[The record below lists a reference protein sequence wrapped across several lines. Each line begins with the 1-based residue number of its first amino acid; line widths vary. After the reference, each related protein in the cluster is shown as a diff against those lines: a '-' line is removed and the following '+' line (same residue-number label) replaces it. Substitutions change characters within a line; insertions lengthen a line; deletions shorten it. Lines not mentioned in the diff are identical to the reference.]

1 MRRHPRSNNRIV
13 HNLLQ
18 SGGTAPQQPTRMRLL
33 ALLSIL
39 LVAIMSTV
47 QVCHTHDLLP
57 QSKGSHSSL
66 PTPQSSPDHCPLC
79 VAMHSALPATLQDV
93 PEPVLL
99 IHVLDST
106 AADAERIF
114 RWRFQLAS
122 RPPPADLHR
131 A

>member
-1 MRRHPRSNNRIV
+1 MR
-13 HNLLQ
+13 NLLQ
-18 SGGTAPQQPTRMRLL
+18 FGDSSQHQSPRLRWF

-39 LVAIMSTV
+39 LIAIMSTV
-47 QVCHTHDLLP
+47 QVSHTHDLLP
-57 QSKGSHSSL
+57 RLSTSHSSA
-66 PTPQSSPDHCPLC
+66 PVPDTGPDHCPLC
-79 VAMHSALPATLQDV
+79 VAMHSALPATLQNT

-122 RPPPADLHR
+122 RPPPADLPR